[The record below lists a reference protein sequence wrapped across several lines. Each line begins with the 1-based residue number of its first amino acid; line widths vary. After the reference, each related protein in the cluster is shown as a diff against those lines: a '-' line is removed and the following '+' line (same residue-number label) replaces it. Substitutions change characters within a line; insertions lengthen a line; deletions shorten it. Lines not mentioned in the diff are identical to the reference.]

1 MPKVNQGYQIDR
13 DRSID
18 VGPLAAYIV
27 DSVGWGTNDAA
38 DGAGPSYPIRKLGGG
53 TGNNLAG
60 QPATNSYWKTGVNV
74 TKSTGADGTANPFW
88 QLEAT
93 WAENEIS
100 VNPSD
105 TITLFEVGTSART
118 LNGTNPANNVDTTLS
133 GLYTRKR
140 VGGTSGL
147 GKTQDF
153 SIVARIR
160 LDF

>member
-18 VGPLAAYIV
+18 LGDLKDYIV
-27 DSVGWGTNDAA
+27 DSVGWGTNDAE

-53 TGNNLAG
+53 VGNNAAG
-60 QPATNSYWKTGVNV
+60 QSAENSYWKTGLDI
-74 TKSTGADGTANPFW
+74 TKTTGADGTANPWW

-100 VNPSD
+100 VNPLDS
-105 TITLFEVGTSART
+105 ITLYEIGTSART
-118 LNGTNPANNVDTTLS
+118 LDGTNPVDNVDSPLS

-140 VGGTSGL
+140 VGGVSGI

-153 SIVARIR
+153 SLVARIR

>member
-13 DRSID
+13 DRSIA
-18 VGPLAAYIV
+18 VGPLAAYVV

-38 DGAGPSYPIRKLGGG
+38 DGAGPSFPIRLLGGG
-53 TGNNLAG
+53 AGNNVAG
-60 QPATNSYWKTGVNV
+60 QLRTNSYWKTAGNV
-74 TKSTGADGTANPFW
+74 TKTTGADGTANPFW

-93 WAENEIS
+93 WSDVEIS
-100 VNPSD
+100 TAPGD
-105 TITLFEVGTSART
+105 TVVLFETGTSARSLT
-118 LNGTNPANNVDTTLS
+118 GTNPANNVDSALS

>member
-13 DRSID
+13 DRSIN
-18 VGPLAAYIV
+18 VGPLAGYIV
-27 DSVGWGTNDAA
+27 DSVGWGTNDEA
-38 DGAGPSYPIRKLGGG
+38 DGAGPSYPITRLGGG
-53 TGNNLAG
+53 DGGNNIAG
-60 QPATNSYWKTGVNV
+60 QVNTNSYFKTGVDV
-74 TKSTGADGTANPFW
+74 TTTTGGDGTANPFW

-105 TITLFEVGTSART
+105 TITLFEVGTSAQS
-118 LNGTNPANNVDTTLS
+118 LSGTNPAGNDDTA
-133 GLYTRKR
+133 LYTRKR

-153 SIVARIR
+153 SIVARVR

>member
-13 DRSID
+13 DRSINQ
-18 VGPLAAYIV
+18 GPLAAYVV

-53 TGNNLAG
+53 TGNNVAG
-60 QPATNSYWKTGVNV
+60 QVATNSYWKTSTNV
-74 TKSTGADGTANPFW
+74 TITTGGDGTANPFW

-100 VNPSD
+100 TGPSD
-105 TITLFEVGTSART
+105 TITLFEVGTSARSLT
-118 LNGTNPANNVDTTLS
+118 GTNPANNVDTALS

-153 SIVARIR
+153 SIVARVR
-160 LDF
+160 VDF

>member
-13 DRSID
+13 DRSIN
-18 VGPLAAYIV
+18 VGPLSTYIV

-38 DGAGPSYPIRKLGGG
+38 DGAGPSYPIKKLGGG
-53 TGNNLAG
+53 AANNLAG
-60 QPATNSYWKTGVNV
+60 QPATNSYWKTSTNV
-74 TKSTGADGTANPFW
+74 TKTTGADGTANPFW

-118 LNGTNPANNVDTTLS
+118 LNGTNPANNVDTSLS

>member
-13 DRSID
+13 DRSINQ
-18 VGPLAAYIV
+18 GPLAGYIV

-53 TGNNLAG
+53 TGNNVAG
-60 QPATNSYWKTGVNV
+60 QVATNSYWKTGVNV
-74 TKSTGADGTANPFW
+74 TITTGGDGTANPFW

-93 WAENEIS
+93 WSEIEIS
-100 VNPSD
+100 VNPTD

-118 LNGTNPANNVDTTLS
+118 LSGTNPANNVDTTLS

-153 SIVARIR
+153 SIVARVR
-160 LDF
+160 VDF